1 MDFLKSL
8 LENYNIPILSAFI
21 LGLMTAISPCPL
33 ATNITATAFI
43 SKNISSKRKVFL
55 SGLLYSLGRGF
66 SYTAI
71 GLILYFGASKF
82 HIARF
87 FNQNGEK
94 FLGPLLIIIGLIMF
108 NIIKLNFLGKLNFKE
123 KLSEKFK
130 DKGLLGSFLIGVIFA
145 LAFCP
150 YSGALFFGMLIPLT
164 IASADGLYLPI
175 IFALGTGLPVI
186 LFTYLLAFTAGKIG
200 VLFNRITKIE
210 KLMRTVAGV
219 VFITTGL
226 YYVFIFTGILE

>member
-1 MDFLKSL
+1 
-8 LENYNIPILSAFI
+8 
-21 LGLMTAISPCPL
+21 MTAINPCPL

-43 SKNISSKRKVFL
+43 SKNISSKKKVFL

-66 SYTAI
+66 SYTVI

-94 FLGPLLIIIGLIMF
+94 FLGPLLIIIGLIML
-108 NIIKLNFLGKLNFKE
+108 NIIKLNFLGKSSFQE

-130 DKGLLGSFLIGVIFA
+130 DKGLLGSFLIGVVFA

-150 YSGALFFGMLIPLT
+150 YSGALFFGILIPMT

-175 IFALGTGLPVI
+175 IFAFGTGLPVI
-186 LFTYLLAFTAGKIG
+186 LFTYLLAFTAGKVG
-200 VLFNRITKIE
+200 VFFNRITKIE
-210 KLMRTVAGV
+210 KIMRTVAGV
-219 VFITTGL
+219 VFILVGL
-226 YYVFIFTGILE
+226 YYISIFMGILN

>member
-1 MDFLKSL
+1 
-8 LENYNIPILSAFI
+8 
-21 LGLMTAISPCPL
+21 MTAISPCPL
-33 ATNITATAFI
+33 ATSITATAFI

-71 GLILYFGASKF
+71 GVLLYLGASKF

-94 FLGPLLIIIGLIMF
+94 YLGPLLIIIGLIML
-108 NIIKLNFLGKLNFKE
+108 NIIKLNLIGKSNLKE
-123 KLSEKFK
+123 KLTDKFK
-130 DKGLLGSFLIGVIFA
+130 DKGLLGSFLIGIIFA

-150 YSGALFFGMLIPLT
+150 YSGALFFGMLIPIT

-175 IFALGTGLPVI
+175 VFAFGTGLPVI
-186 LFTYLLAFTAGKIG
+186 LFTYLLAFTAGKVG
-200 VLFNRITKIE
+200 VFYSKISKIE
-210 KLMRTVAGV
+210 KVMRTVAGV
-219 VFITTGL
+219 VFIITGV
-226 YYVFIFTGILE
+226 YYVLIFTGVLG

>member
-1 MDFLKSL
+1 MDFLQSL

-94 FLGPLLIIIGLIMF
+94 YLGPLLILIGLIML
-108 NIIKLNFLGKLNFKE
+108 NIIKLNFLRKLNFQE
-123 KLSEKFK
+123 KLSIKFK
-130 DKGLLGSFLIGVIFA
+130 DKGMLGSFLIGVVFA

-150 YSGALFFGMLIPLT
+150 YSGALFFGMLVPMT
-164 IASADGLYLPI
+164 ITSADGLYLPI
-175 IFALGTGLPVI
+175 IFAFGTGLPVI
-186 LFTYLLAFTAGKIG
+186 LFTYLLAFTAGKVG
-200 VLFNRITKIE
+200 VFYNRITKIE
-210 KLMRTVAGV
+210 KVMRTVAGI
-219 VFITTGL
+219 VFIVTGL
-226 YYVFIFTGILE
+226 YYVSIFTGILE

>member
-1 MDFLKSL
+1 MDFLQSL
-8 LENYNIPILSAFI
+8 LENYNIPILSAFA

-71 GLILYFGASKF
+71 GLVLYFGASKF

-94 FLGPLLIIIGLIMF
+94 YLGPILIIIGLILL
-108 NIIKLNFLGKLNFKE
+108 NAIKLNFLGKSSFQE

-130 DKGLLGSFLIGVIFA
+130 DKGLLGSFLIGVVFA

-150 YSGALFFGMLIPLT
+150 YSGALFFGILIPMT
-164 IASADGLYLPI
+164 ITSLDGLYLLI
-175 IFALGTGLPVI
+175 VFAFGTGLPVI
-186 LFTYLLAFTAGKIG
+186 LFTYLLAFTVGKVGI
-200 VLFNRITKIE
+200 FYNRITKIE
-210 KLMRTVAGV
+210 KIMRTIAGV
-219 VFITTGL
+219 VFVITGL
-226 YYVFIFTGILE
+226 YYISIFTGILK

>member
-1 MDFLKSL
+1 MDFLQSL
-8 LENYNIPILSAFI
+8 LENYNIPIVSAFI

-94 FLGPLLIIIGLIMF
+94 YLGPLLIVIGLIML
-108 NIIKLNFLGKLNFKE
+108 NVIKLNFLGKSGFQE

-130 DKGLLGSFLIGVIFA
+130 DKGLLGSFLIGVVFA

-150 YSGALFFGMLIPLT
+150 YSGALFFGMLIPMT

-175 IFALGTGLPVI
+175 VFAFGTGLPVI
-186 LFTYLLAFTAGKIG
+186 LFTYLLAFTAGKVG
-200 VLFNRITKIE
+200 VFYNRITKIE
-210 KLMRTVAGV
+210 KVMRTVAGV
-219 VFITTGL
+219 VFILTGL

>member
-1 MDFLKSL
+1 MEFLQSL
-8 LENYNIPILSAFI
+8 LENYNIPIVSAFI

-66 SYTAI
+66 SYTTI

-82 HIARF
+82 HIAKF

-94 FLGPLLIIIGLIMF
+94 YLGPLLIIIGLIML
-108 NIIKLNFLGKLNFKE
+108 NVIKLNFLGKSNFQE

-130 DKGLLGSFLIGVIFA
+130 DKGLFGSFLIGVVFA

-150 YSGALFFGMLIPLT
+150 YSGALFFGMLIPMT
-164 IASADGLYLPI
+164 VTSANGLYLPL
-175 IFALGTGLPVI
+175 IFAFGTGLPVI
-186 LFTYLLAFTAGKIG
+186 LFTYLLAFTAGKVG
-200 VLFNRITKIE
+200 LFYNKITKIE
-210 KLMRTVAGV
+210 KTMRIIAGV
-219 VFITTGL
+219 VFIITGL
-226 YYVFIFTGILE
+226 YYIAIFTGILQ

>member
-1 MDFLKSL
+1 
-8 LENYNIPILSAFI
+8 
-21 LGLMTAISPCPL
+21 MTAISPCPL

-66 SYTAI
+66 SYTVI

-94 FLGPLLIIIGLIMF
+94 YLGPLLIIIGLIML
-108 NIIKLNFLGKLNFKE
+108 NIIQLNFLGKLNFQD

-130 DKGLLGSFLIGVIFA
+130 DKGLLGSFFIGVIFA

-150 YSGALFFGMLIPLT
+150 YSGALFFGMLIPMT
-164 IASADGLYLPI
+164 ISSADGLCLPI
-175 IFALGTGLPVI
+175 VFAFGTGLPVI
-186 LFTYLLAFTAGKIG
+186 LFTYLLAFAAGNIS
-200 VLFNRITKIE
+200 LFYTKIE
-210 KLMRTVAGV
+210 KIEKMIRLITGV
-219 VFITTGL
+219 VFIIVGV
-226 YYVFIFTGILE
+226 YYVSIFFGIM